1 MAVQQ
6 RFTNCVVNLLQLGQY
21 ATLKDMLQVIFPSIC
36 LGNKTALEQISAYKK
51 SLLSMHIIFNETF
64 KNENE
69 LGMVDCL
76 TTV

>member
-21 ATLKDMLQVIFPSIC
+21 TIDKWQTLKDKQLQVIFPSIC

-51 SLLSMHIIFNETF
+51 SLLSMHIIFNETI
-64 KNENE
+64 
-69 LGMVDCL
+69 
-76 TTV
+76 